1 MGNDIVLRD
10 RTADLAKSFQS
21 MLQAPL
27 DYLIAALR
35 TLQSMVRTKIR
46 CVHCWSCCVLATSP
60 WMSDCVIHV
69 I

>member
-1 MGNDIVLRD
+1 MGKDVVLRD
-10 RTADLAKSFQS
+10 RTVDLVKSFRS

-35 TLQSMVRTKIR
+35 TLQAMVRQA
-46 CVHCWSCCVLATSP
+46 HSCYAPGMIQS
-60 WMSDCVIHV
+60 I